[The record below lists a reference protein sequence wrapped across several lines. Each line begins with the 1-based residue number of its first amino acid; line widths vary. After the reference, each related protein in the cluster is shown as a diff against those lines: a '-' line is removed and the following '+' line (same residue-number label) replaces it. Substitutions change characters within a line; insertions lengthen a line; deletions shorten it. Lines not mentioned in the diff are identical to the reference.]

1 MPDKVTEK
9 YSAWEHDDTV
19 RAVLWG
25 ALGVGLLFAAAAAGV
40 ASLLGLG
47 AARGRAGGQGSGRGL
62 ARRCRSGQDR
72 RPGGAANGAAG
83 LGVDVS
89 AGSSGAAACRAA
101 DNAAATGNP

>member
-1 MPDKVTEK
+1 MPDRVTEK

-47 AARGRAGGQGSGRGL
+47 AARGRAGVKAVGEVGRAG
-62 ARRCRSGQDR
+62 CRSGQDR

-89 AGSSGAAACRAA
+89 AGSFGAAACRAA